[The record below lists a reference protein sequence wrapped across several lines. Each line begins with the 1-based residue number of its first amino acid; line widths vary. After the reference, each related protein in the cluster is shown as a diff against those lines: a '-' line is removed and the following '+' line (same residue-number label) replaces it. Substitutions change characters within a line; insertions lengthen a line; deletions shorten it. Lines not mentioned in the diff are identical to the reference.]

1 MGRSMPS
8 VHFPHKTRRTCHS
21 GNGRCHLSQSGR
33 GAAGSRLPGYR
44 NMHGAHACALC
55 MADAISC
62 RNGANTSTYQA
73 LGAMP
78 RHPRAASRPP
88 PPGLSFPARTC
99 MLEPAATRRDGFRRA
114 RAPHNAHTARMQHAL
129 SGPGDR
135 YREQCIPRPQD
146 GPGRRPDGRRQ
157 SCRQPPGRGQA
168 PGRDAAGG
176 RRPQGRIRGVPRTGA
191 DHVLSALLDG
201 RRRGGRAFLREI
213 HAQRRRAA
221 AVRHGPG
228 TGRGLLP
235 GLCRTHPRRPPVQQ
249 RHPGRP

>member
-1 MGRSMPS
+1 MPARYAWRTRFPAAMRQIRRYIKRLARCRGTREPLRGRRRR
-8 VHFPHKTRRTCHS
+8 VCRFP
-21 GNGRCHLSQSGR
+21 
-33 GAAGSRLPGYR
+33 P
-44 NMHGAHACALC
+44 AHACLSLRRRVGTA
-55 MADAISC
+55 S
-62 RNGANTSTYQA
+62 GA
-73 LGAMP
+73 
-78 RHPRAASRPP
+78 
-88 PPGLSFPARTC
+88 PAR
-99 MLEPAATRRDGFRRA
+99 
-114 RAPHNAHTARMQHAL
+114 PHNAHTARMQHAL

-157 SCRQPPGRGQA
+157 SCRRPPGRGQA

-235 GLCRTHPRRPPVQQ
+235 WLCRTHPPKAVSSTAPS
-249 RHPGRP
+249 